1 MIEINIK
8 GHADTQKQLK
18 SFAKNYRFAVAR
30 ALTWTGQ
37 DVKKLE
43 VEEMKRAFD
52 RPTAYT
58 LNSLF
63 LAPAKKA
70 NLQARVWVKDD
81 RATSKAG
88 TPANRYLMPQ
98 VKGGDRGQKRFER
111 VLQYGGYLPSGWI
124 TAPGPG
130 ASRDAHGNI
139 SRGQIIQILSQLR
152 IETTAGY
159 SRSMARGSKG
169 TAAQRKAG
177 GRFFVIKPG
186 GRAQAG
192 VYQREFFGRGVTPV
206 LFFAE
211 AANYERRY
219 EFDKVATDNIPKLF
233 PEHLKKSLAEALK
246 TAYTSDPQPDAPAL
260 F

>member
-1 MIEINIK
+1 MIEINIT

-18 SFAKNYRFAVAR
+18 AFSKNYRFAVAR

-70 NLQARVWVKDD
+70 NLQARVWVKDE
-81 RATSKAG
+81 RAAGKAG
-88 TPANRYLMPQ
+88 TPANRYLLPQ
-98 VKGGDRGQKRFER
+98 VTGGDRGQKRFER

-130 ASRDAHGNI
+130 ANRDANGNV
-139 SRGQIIQILSQLR
+139 SRKQIMQVLSQLR
-152 IETTAGY
+152 TDASAGY
-159 SRSMARGSKG
+159 GRNMAKGSKG
-169 TAAQRKAG
+169 QAAQRAAG
-177 GRFFVIKPG
+177 GRFFVIKHG
-186 GRAQAG
+186 GMAHPG
-192 VYQREFFGRGVTPV
+192 VYQREFFGRGITPV
-206 LFFAE
+206 LFFVDTAK
-211 AANYERRY
+211 YDRQFG
-219 EFDKVATDNIPKLF
+219 FDKVATDNIPKLF
-233 PEHLKKSLAEALK
+233 PEHLKKSLADALK